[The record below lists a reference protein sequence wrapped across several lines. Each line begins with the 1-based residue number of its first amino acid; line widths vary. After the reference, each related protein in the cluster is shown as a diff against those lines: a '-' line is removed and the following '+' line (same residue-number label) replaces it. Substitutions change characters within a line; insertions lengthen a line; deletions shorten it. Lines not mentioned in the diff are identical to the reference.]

1 MKTEA
6 EHIKMVRSLVKPGVD
21 IAQDLMERP
30 YKAHLMHMVMG
41 VAGEAGELL
50 DAIKK
55 HCIYGKDIDLNNV
68 IEELGDL
75 EFYLAG
81 IREQFN
87 LQREDI
93 LLDNIK
99 KLTKRYGDGWNY
111 SNAAAISRPDKKE
124 EKVSYDYEEC
134 VHGVVAAE
142 TCEKCAAMH
151 SHDPK
156 YNTGC

>member
-1 MKTEA
+1 MTTEA
-6 EHIKMVRSLVKPGVD
+6 EHIKMVRSLVKPSVD
-21 IAQDLMERP
+21 IAQDFTEMP
-30 YKAHLMHMVMG
+30 YKAHLMHMVIG

-50 DAIKK
+50 DALKK
-55 HCIYGKDIDLNNV
+55 HCIYGKSIDLANV

-93 LLDNIK
+93 LRANIK

-111 SNAAAISRPDKKE
+111 SNEAAIARPDKVE
-124 EKVSYDYEEC
+124 EV
-134 VHGVVAAE
+134 
-142 TCEKCAAMH
+142 EKCGHGTPMAESCDKCAEMH